1 MKKLTPIIVILFL
14 VLGLFMT
21 TLISGVAAGKD
32 SINVAVAAPPRTMN
46 PHGADAD
53 SNMSVMGNIFEGL
66 LYRDAAGKLGPG
78 LATSWERIDD
88 VTWRFTL
95 RKGVKFHNGNDFNW
109 EDVKFSLLRLKEP
122 YPVSEYLAFGGIIK
136 SVETVNGDPWTID
149 VKTTI
154 PVPFFAQNLH
164 QIFIMDKESTETR
177 SIGEIGQ
184 NPIGTGPYKFVEW
197 VKGSYLK
204 LTANENYWGEV
215 PSIKNAEITPITEP
229 STRLA
234 AIATGQVDILQGI
247 PVQLFETVANNT
259 NLEVITRPAR
269 RAMYLGLR
277 NEPGFPASDIRVRK
291 AIYLAIN
298 EDEIIEKIMFGH
310 ATLAAQIPDPP
321 TVGFD
326 PSLKRLSYD
335 PEKAKSLLA
344 EAGYPDGFKIKL
356 TGTNDRYVQ
365 DAQICEAIAKQLAKV
380 GIEVE
385 LDVKP
390 KAIFFPERNEHKL
403 DFYFIGWFDGSYDF
417 GRSFTQLLLSVNV
430 EKGYG
435 GSNGANYSDPTL
447 DKLFEESSEIVDPAL
462 RAEKL
467 KLLNRTAMEEKIA
480 VIPLHYQED
489 SYAVYKGR
497 GIEFTPRADTWI
509 LFREISIKK

>member
-184 NPIGTGPYKFVEW
+184 TPIGTGPYKFVEW

-204 LTANENYWGEV
+204 LTCLLYT
-215 PSIKNAEITPITEP
+215 SD
-229 STRLA
+229 A
-234 AIATGQVDILQGI
+234 A
-247 PVQLFETVANNT
+247 
-259 NLEVITRPAR
+259 
-269 RAMYLGLR
+269 
-277 NEPGFPASDIRVRK
+277 
-291 AIYLAIN
+291 
-298 EDEIIEKIMFGH
+298 DE
-310 ATLAAQIPDPP
+310 
-321 TVGFD
+321 
-326 PSLKRLSYD
+326 
-335 PEKAKSLLA
+335 
-344 EAGYPDGFKIKL
+344 
-356 TGTNDRYVQ
+356 
-365 DAQICEAIAKQLAKV
+365 
-380 GIEVE
+380 
-385 LDVKP
+385 
-390 KAIFFPERNEHKL
+390 
-403 DFYFIGWFDGSYDF
+403 
-417 GRSFTQLLLSVNV
+417 
-430 EKGYG
+430 
-435 GSNGANYSDPTL
+435 
-447 DKLFEESSEIVDPAL
+447 
-462 RAEKL
+462 
-467 KLLNRTAMEEKIA
+467 
-480 VIPLHYQED
+480 ED
-489 SYAVYKGR
+489 SVDLGGR
-497 GIEFTPRADTWI
+497 RI
-509 LFREISIKK
+509 IKKKKK